1 MVEHERQ
8 LHAVARRTEV
18 EEAVRVAL
26 EARGAATVAAAEP
39 EPADRSVVP

>member
-26 EARGAATVAAAEP
+26 EARGAATVAAPEP
-39 EPADRSVVP
+39 EMAGRSAT